1 MLSSQTAAEI
11 RDAYNM
17 EYMTRILADIRS
29 DVDQLITDTRDTQ
42 LQVYVCTTV
51 STFIDKFFEKPGCI
65 VSEVS

>member
-1 MLSSQTAAEI
+1 VQTAAEI

-29 DVDQLITDTRDTQ
+29 DVDRLINTHDTQ
-42 LQVYVCTTV
+42 LEVYVCKTV

>member
-1 MLSSQTAAEI
+1 
-11 RDAYNM
+11 M

-29 DVDQLITDTRDTQ
+29 DVDRLINTHDTQ
-42 LQVYVCTTV
+42 LEVYVCKTV